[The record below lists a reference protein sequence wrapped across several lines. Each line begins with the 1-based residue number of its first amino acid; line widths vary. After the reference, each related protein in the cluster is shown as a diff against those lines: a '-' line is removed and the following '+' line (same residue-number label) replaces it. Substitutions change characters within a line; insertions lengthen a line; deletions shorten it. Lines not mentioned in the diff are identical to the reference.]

1 MIDIRE
7 YLKLARNSGAYKDIE
22 IDILKETLITWL
34 EHPGEPCSVVELR
47 DGNLLAGFA
56 VFARANNTEYSYDV
70 RSICVDAVYRGK
82 GVGQKLT
89 EMIEEEVLNFGP
101 QAIVRFEISKKKE
114 AVVGEGFLL
123 ERNFAMI
130 GHIKAFYDTED
141 DYFIYAKH
149 VSNFMNREDGEGE
162 DGGGGDGEAPEDSAT
177 LESGA
182 AAIVAAGEKLA

>member
-7 YLKLARNSGAYKDIE
+7 YLKLARDSGAYKDIE
-22 IDILKETLITWL
+22 IDILKETLIAWL

-56 VFARANNTEYSYDV
+56 VFARAKNTEYSYDV

-123 ERNFAMI
+123 ERDFAMI

-162 DGGGGDGEAPEDSAT
+162 DGGDGEAPEDSAT
-177 LESGA
+177 LQSGA
-182 AAIVAAGEKLA
+182 ATIVTAGENLA